1 MTVQCEQSV
10 DRPPSFSH
18 VVNTNLITTSDY
30 IESVFFPLDSE
41 AMIAHLVLLHVGA
54 ASTLVG
60 FLAPIGADVMSAAPV
75 SWSAAG
81 SEVCRSVKA
90 SEQSDRLE
98 GPLHAVLCCHI
109 LLGPSHGSSLPRKYT
124 TNEDRCT
131 LNA

>member
-1 MTVQCEQSV
+1 MTIQCKQSV
-10 DRPPSFSH
+10 DRQPSFSH
-18 VVNTNLITTSDY
+18 VVNANLMTTSDY
-30 IESVFFPLDSE
+30 IESVILPLDSE
-41 AMIAHLVLLHVGA
+41 AMITHSILLWAGA

-60 FLAPIGADVMSAAPV
+60 FLATVRADIVSAAPV

-109 LLGPSHGSSLPRKYT
+109 LLGPCHGSSLPRKYT
-124 TNEDRCT
+124 THGP
-131 LNA
+131 